1 MEIKWA
7 KPILFFKRDYLAM
20 HIHFLYG
27 VAQITEENKPP
38 FDNLYAP
45 TLASA

>member
-1 MEIKWA
+1 MLRNEYYNLKVAESETNIT
-7 KPILFFKRDYLAM
+7 
-20 HIHFLYG
+20 YG